1 MVKLVIMLIN
11 LMYMVK
17 KIKIV
22 KNVIQKSKK
31 QRLLGEELTFV
42 YVKNLFKENVL
53 KNIIYLLLNLSDMS
67 VIYE

>member
-1 MVKLVIMLIN
+1 
-11 LMYMVK
+11 MYMVK